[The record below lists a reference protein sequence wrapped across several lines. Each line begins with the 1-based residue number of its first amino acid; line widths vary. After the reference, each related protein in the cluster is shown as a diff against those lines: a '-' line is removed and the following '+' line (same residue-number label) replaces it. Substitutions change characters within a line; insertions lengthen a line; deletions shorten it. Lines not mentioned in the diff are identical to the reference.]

1 MSYVAIARRYRPN
14 SFHEMAG
21 QTHVTQTLKNAIA
34 RDRVHHAYLFSG
46 PRGVGKT
53 TTARALARALNC
65 EEGPTPNP
73 CGTCIYCQEIL
84 SGSSS
89 AVTEIDGASN
99 NKVDNARMLQE
110 DLQYIPNGR
119 VKVIIIDEVH
129 MLSKAAFNALL
140 KTLEEPPPHVKF
152 IFATTEPNALPDTI
166 LSRCQRFEFKRIP
179 MSTVV
184 GHLKYICKEEGIT
197 IDDGGLRLIARAGE
211 GSMRDSQSLLDQ
223 VISFAGK
230 EITTVQVASALG
242 LVDRALLYSML
253 RGMVLHD
260 AGVCLDAINQV
271 YDSGYDLTEFVS
283 EMLELLRNA
292 TLVVLSK
299 ESFRFVDIPEDELK
313 ELDALAKQTTSDV
326 FTRSFQVMLDV
337 HEQVSRSP
345 RPKLILE
352 MAVAKLIAIRPAHSI
367 DDLVSKI
374 TKMQGGGTPRKKT
387 TGTAGK
393 DADDDGRSQ
402 SSSSGT
408 ASGFLPSSKT
418 SPKKK
423 TDSSPSSAS
432 GPKKTNNTK
441 TKRSTAGFLPK
452 SDSSEYSN
460 HFRKKGAEPSQITP
474 NDGSRKRPTFKPGHN
489 VQASQISSRK
499 SAATEEALSPHDVF
513 WMFVH
518 DVRKNGKVE
527 HQVVE
532 QIAFV
537 AVEGSRVQFV
547 TPSEFNLGRMSR
559 IRDDAFWQ
567 DTLAKHFSVRNFH
580 IRVRKKSESMETAKE
595 RQDRLDAEKKVR
607 IQAVFEQDA
616 LYKTLSKHFEP
627 TIKRIELGEPALL
640 HPRLKGKK

>member
-21 QTHVTQTLKNAIA
+21 QTHVTQTLKNAIT

-65 EEGPTPNP
+65 VEGPTPEP
-73 CGTCIYCQEIL
+73 CGDCIYCQEIL

-184 GHLKYICKEEGIT
+184 GHLKYICTEEGIQ

-230 EITTVQVASALG
+230 DIKTAQVASALG

-260 AGVCLDAINQV
+260 AGICLDAINQV

-299 ESFRFVDIPEDELK
+299 ESFKFVDIPEDELK
-313 ELDALAKQTTSDV
+313 ELESLAKQTSSDV

-337 HEQVSRSP
+337 HDQVSRSP

-374 TKMQGGGTPRKKT
+374 AKMQGGGTPRRRSSASQST
-387 TGTAGK
+387 
-393 DADDDGRSQ
+393 DSDDDAQAQR
-402 SSSSGT
+402 T
-408 ASGFLPSSKT
+408 PRSGFLPSSKPKENSSKSKPT
-418 SPKKK
+418 SEN
-423 TDSSPSSAS
+423 TGFLS
-432 GPKKTNNTK
+432 KTNND
-441 TKRSTAGFLPK
+441 KREKNQEHASSTPTAKK
-452 SDSSEYSN
+452 SE
-460 HFRKKGAEPSQITP
+460 
-474 NDGSRKRPTFKPGHN
+474 RKRPIFKPG
-489 VQASQISSRK
+489 K
-499 SAATEEALSPHDVF
+499 DVTSTKTPSKEPTTQTAPEPIIPIIEDPSDAF

-518 DVRKNGKVE
+518 HIRTQGKVE
-527 HQVVE
+527 HKVVE

-537 AVEGSRVQFV
+537 TVEGSRVQFV
-547 TPSEFNLGRMSR
+547 TPNEFNLGRMAR
-559 IRDDAFWQ
+559 IREDAFWQ
-567 DTLAKHFSVRNFH
+567 DSLAQYFSVRNFH
-580 IRVRKKSESMETAKE
+580 IRLRKQSEKMETPNE
-595 RQDRLDAEKKVR
+595 RQARLDTEKKKR
-607 IQAVFEQDA
+607 MQNLFEKDM
-616 LYKTLSKHFEP
+616 LFKTLSKYFEP
-627 TIKRIELGEPALL
+627 TIQNITLAEPAVL
-640 HPRLKGKK
+640 HPKLSRKI

>member
-21 QTHVTQTLKNAIA
+21 QTHVTQTLKNAIT

-65 EEGPTPNP
+65 VEGPTPEP
-73 CGTCIYCQEIL
+73 CGFCIYCQEIL

-184 GHLKYICKEEGIT
+184 GHLKYICQEEGIQ

-230 EITTVQVASALG
+230 EITTAEVASALG

-253 RGMVLHD
+253 KGMVLHD
-260 AGVCLDAINQV
+260 AGICLDAINQV
-271 YDSGYDLTEFVS
+271 YDSGYDLSEFVS

-292 TLVVLSK
+292 TLIVLSK
-299 ESFRFVDIPEDELK
+299 ESFKFVDIPEDELK
-313 ELDALAKQTTSDV
+313 ELESLAKQTSSDV

-374 TKMQGGGTPRKKT
+374 TKMQGGGIPRKRSKPSQT
-387 TGTAGK
+387 T
-393 DADDDGRSQ
+393 DSDDDAQAQQPSSQ
-402 SSSSGT
+402 
-408 ASGFLPSSKT
+408 SGFLPSSK
-418 SPKKK
+418 PKEQK
-423 TDSSPSSAS
+423 TEKP
-432 GPKKTNNTK
+432 P
-441 TKRSTAGFLPK
+441 RSNANFLPK
-452 SDSSEYSN
+452 AN
-460 HFRKKGAEPSQITP
+460 NTQRTLRKKGTESVSNAPVKSE
-474 NDGSRKRPTFKPGHN
+474 RKRPTFKPGKGVASTN
-489 VQASQISSRK
+489 QPSTSPVQK
-499 SAATEEALSPHDVF
+499 TPPKATLVDPHDAF

-518 DVRKNGKVE
+518 HIRTRGKVE
-527 HQVVE
+527 HTVVE

-537 AVEGSRVQFV
+537 VVEGSRVQFA
-547 TPSEFNLGRMSR
+547 TPHEFNLKRMTR

-567 DTLAKHFSVRNFH
+567 DALAQYFSVRNFH
-580 IRVRKKSESMETAKE
+580 IRMRKTSETIETPHE
-595 RQDRLDAEKKVR
+595 RQARLDDEKKK
-607 IQAVFEQDA
+607 QLQSLFEKDV
-616 LYKTLSKHFEP
+616 LFKTLSKHFDP
-627 TIKRIELGEPALL
+627 TIQQITLTEPALL
-640 HPRLKGKK
+640 HPMLKGKR

>member
-21 QTHVTQTLKNAIA
+21 QTHVTQTLKNAIS

-65 EEGPTPNP
+65 AEGPTPEP
-73 CGTCIYCQEIL
+73 CGACIYCEEIL

-184 GHLKYICKEEGIT
+184 GHLKYICKEEGIQ

-230 EITTVQVASALG
+230 DITTAQVASALG
-242 LVDRALLYSML
+242 LVDRELLYSML
-253 RGMVLHD
+253 KGMVLHD
-260 AGVCLDAINQV
+260 AGICLDAINQV

-299 ESFRFVDIPEDELK
+299 ESFKFVDIPEDELK
-313 ELDALAKQTTSDV
+313 ELESLAKKTTSDV

-374 TKMQGGGTPRKKT
+374 TKMQGGGSPRKKST
-387 TGTAGK
+387 SSRSV
-393 DADDDGRSQ
+393 DSDDDGQAQVQPPR
-402 SSSSGT
+402 
-408 ASGFLPSSKT
+408 SGFLPTSKPKEEQQPKPNRPSTGFLSKT
-418 SPKKK
+418 
-423 TDSSPSSAS
+423 D
-432 GPKKTNNTK
+432 TNSQN
-441 TKRSTAGFLPK
+441 L
-452 SDSSEYSN
+452 
-460 HFRKKGAEPSQITP
+460 RKKWTAPSNSAP
-474 NDGSRKRPTFKPGHN
+474 VKSERKRPTFKPGKD
-489 VQASQISSRK
+489 VSSTK
-499 SAATEEALSPHDVF
+499 ESPPPTINKVPPKPKVEDPRDAF

-518 DVRKNGKVE
+518 HMRTKGKVE
-527 HQVVE
+527 HTVVE

-537 AVEGSRVQFV
+537 KVEGSRVQFV
-547 TPSEFNLGRMSR
+547 TPNEFNVGRMTR
-559 IRDDAFWQ
+559 IRDDVFWQ
-567 DTLAKHFSVRNFH
+567 DALAHHFSVRNFH
-580 IRVRKKSESMETAKE
+580 IRIRKKSETMETPTE
-595 RQDRLDAEKKVR
+595 RQERLDADKKRRLQNLFEKDVL
-607 IQAVFEQDA
+607 F
-616 LYKTLSKHFEP
+616 KTLHKHFEP
-627 TIKRIELGEPALL
+627 TIQNITLTEPAVL
-640 HPRLKGKK
+640 HPKLRGQK

>member
-1 MSYVAIARRYRPN
+1 
-14 SFHEMAG
+14 
-21 QTHVTQTLKNAIA
+21 
-34 RDRVHHAYLFSG
+34 
-46 PRGVGKT
+46 
-53 TTARALARALNC
+53 
-65 EEGPTPNP
+65 
-73 CGTCIYCQEIL
+73 
-84 SGSSS
+84 
-89 AVTEIDGASN
+89 
-99 NKVDNARMLQE
+99 
-110 DLQYIPNGR
+110 
-119 VKVIIIDEVH
+119 

-184 GHLKYICKEEGIT
+184 GHLKYICQEEGIT

-230 EITTVQVASALG
+230 EIRTAQVASALG

-260 AGVCLDAINQV
+260 AGICLDAINQV

-299 ESFRFVDIPEDELK
+299 DSFKFVDIPEDEFK
-313 ELDALAKQTTSDV
+313 ELESLSKQTTSDV

-367 DDLVSKI
+367 DDLLSKI
-374 TKMQGGGTPRKKT
+374 TKMQGGGTPRKKSST
-387 TGTAGK
+387 VGTS
-393 DADDDGRSQ
+393 DSDDDAGSQ
-402 SSSSGT
+402 RIR
-408 ASGFLPSSKT
+408 SGFLPSSKT
-418 SPKKK
+418 KEPRSPKK
-423 TDSSPSSAS
+423 PQ
-432 GPKKTNNTK
+432 PK
-441 TKRSTAGFLPK
+441 SGFLPQTTAA
-452 SDSSEYSN
+452 DSKPPKTSPISSIPPE
-460 HFRKKGAEPSQITP
+460 KTE
-474 NDGSRKRPTFKPGHN
+474 RKRPVFKPGKD
-489 VQASQISSRK
+489 VTARQTLVSTQAKPTTVTNPVEK
-499 SAATEEALSPHDVF
+499 SPLEPIDAF

-518 DVRKNGKVE
+518 HIRTQGKVE
-527 HQVVE
+527 HTVVE

-547 TPSEFNLGRMSR
+547 TPKEFNLGRMSR
-559 IRDDAFWQ
+559 LRDEPFWQ
-567 DTLAKHFSVRNFH
+567 DALAQYFSVRNFH
-580 IRVRKKSESMETAKE
+580 IRVRKKTETMETPHE
-595 RQDRLDAEKKVR
+595 RQARLDEEKKKR
-607 IQAVFEQDA
+607 LQNLFENDV
-616 LYKTLSKHFEP
+616 LFKTLSKHFDP
-627 TIKRIELGEPALL
+627 TIKTVTLAEPALL
-640 HPRLKGKK
+640 HPKLKGQT

>member
-65 EEGPTPNP
+65 EDGPTPNP

-184 GHLKYICKEEGIT
+184 GHLKYICKEEGIS

-230 EITTVQVASALG
+230 EITTTQVASALG

-253 RGMVLHD
+253 KGMVLHD

-299 ESFRFVDIPEDELK
+299 ESFRFVDIPEDEFK
-313 ELDALAKQTTSDV
+313 ELEALAKQTTSDV

-387 TGTAGK
+387 TGTATK
-393 DADDDGRSQ
+393 DADDDGRAERTSKATQ
-402 SSSSGT
+402 
-408 ASGFLPSSKT
+408 SGFLPSSKKSSRSNSSSTLSPNDNRDAKPST
-418 SPKKK
+418 S
-423 TDSSPSSAS
+423 
-432 GPKKTNNTK
+432 
-441 TKRSTAGFLPK
+441 GFLPE
-452 SDSSEYSN
+452 SDSAESKN
-460 HFRKKGAEPSQITP
+460 RFRKKDTVPSQNTP
-474 NDGSRKRPTFKPGHN
+474 IDSPRKRPSFKPGHN
-489 VQASQISSRK
+489 VEASNVRTK
-499 SAATEEALSPHDVF
+499 NPTTDPVEAPLSPQDAF

-527 HQVVE
+527 HKVVE

-547 TPSEFNLGRMSR
+547 TPSEFNLSRMSR

-567 DTLAKHFSVRNFH
+567 DTLAKHFAVRNFH
-580 IRVRKKSESMETAKE
+580 IRVRKKSETMETAKE

-607 IQAVFEQDA
+607 IQAVFEQDT
-616 LYKTLSKHFEP
+616 LYQTLSKHFEP
-627 TIKRIELGEPALL
+627 TIKKIELGEPALL
-640 HPRLKGKK
+640 HPKLKGMK

>member
-1 MSYVAIARRYRPN
+1 
-14 SFHEMAG
+14 MAG

-65 EEGPTPNP
+65 AEGPTPEP

-140 KTLEEPPPHVKF
+140 KTLEEPPAHVKF

-184 GHLKYICKEEGIT
+184 GHLKYICQEEGIQ

-230 EITTVQVASALG
+230 EITTAQVASALG
-242 LVDRALLYSML
+242 LVDRELLYTML
-253 RGMVLHD
+253 KGMVLHD
-260 AGVCLDAINQV
+260 AAACLDAINQV

-313 ELDALAKQTTSDV
+313 ELDGLAKQTTSDV

-352 MAVAKLIAIRPAHSI
+352 MAVAKLIAIKPAHSI

-374 TKMQGGGTPRKKT
+374 TKMQGGGVPRKKSSNSA
-387 TGTAGK
+387 GT
-393 DADDDGRSQ
+393 DTDDESHAALPRHDTVAKPTQ
-402 SSSSGT
+402 H
-408 ASGFLPSSKT
+408 SGFLPSSKSNPSST
-418 SPKKK
+418 GASTQNKK
-423 TDSSPSSAS
+423 T
-432 GPKKTNNTK
+432 
-441 TKRSTAGFLPK
+441 GFLPQTSPIQK
-452 SDSSEYSN
+452 N
-460 HFRKKGAEPSQITP
+460 MRKKGTDPADPPATSNTV
-474 NDGSRKRPTFKPGHN
+474 RKRPTFKPGN
-489 VQASQISSRK
+489 GVSSTNTNQTSPENTSTAPPQEVQDVYDP
-499 SAATEEALSPHDVF
+499 TEAF
-513 WMFVH
+513 WMFTH
-518 DVRKNGKVE
+518 HIRTQGKVE
-527 HQVVE
+527 HTVIE

-537 AVEGSRVQFV
+537 GVEGSRVQFV
-547 TPSEFNLGRMSR
+547 TPSEFNISRMNR
-559 IRDDAFWQ
+559 LRDDLFWQ
-567 DTLAKHFSVRNFH
+567 DTLAKYFSVRNFH
-580 IRVRKKSESMETAKE
+580 IRVRKDSETMETPKE
-595 RQDRLDAEKKVR
+595 RQERLDNEKKR
-607 IQAVFEQDA
+607 ELEDLFKQDV
-616 LYKTLSKHFEP
+616 LYGTLQKHFDAE
-627 TIKRIELGEPALL
+627 IKNIDLDTPALL
-640 HPRLKGKK
+640 HPKLKGLQ